1 MSSLD
6 DWRKLFG
13 VETLDKWIEEP
24 QPTEEDNKEEN
35 D

>member
-1 MSSLD
+1 MSKLD

-24 QPTEEDNKEEN
+24 QPTEDEKEEN